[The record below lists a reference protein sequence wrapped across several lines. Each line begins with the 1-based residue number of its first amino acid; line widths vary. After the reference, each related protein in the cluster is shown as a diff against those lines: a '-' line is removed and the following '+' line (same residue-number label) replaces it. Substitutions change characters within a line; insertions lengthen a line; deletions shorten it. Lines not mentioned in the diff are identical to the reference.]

1 MNNKTISIDKDLF
14 KFSSDRRS
22 RKKGSSKQA
31 GEIKVREPV
40 KEKDKQRKIRK
51 QHVLRFIRDQ
61 QERNYRKILDGD
73 ANIRNE
79 NKSASPATPDKFN
92 SDFDESLKYLM
103 TLTDTPE
110 SNHRSPAF
118 NRNHTLK
125 QPSVSAHKSE
135 EMAPYIHTGSFDD
148 RMNGAVTIFPPRQ
161 ENAFPPK
168 WGCMKNGSL
177 PTYRS
182 WKNVTQKRPIYN
194 DQSANQGKS
203 VPTEY
208 INMDKNV
215 GEARSNAIFG
225 LNSEDAGR
233 RNPSSVDTNSYGSIR
248 PAITSYNEPSIPPRS
263 MDDRKQEMR
272 ALAMA
277 VSASSDTY
285 NPPNRYLKQKRTVRR
300 KYTLGKSKTQPKIS
314 VLISNRTIRNNVMT
328 KTQSFKQVHIDEI
341 KRFLVKRGF
350 IRVGS
355 SAPNDVLRKMYETAS
370 LMCGEIDNHNPDNL
384 LYNYLHN
391 TAESN
396 P

>member
-14 KFSSDRRS
+14 KFSSDRKS
-22 RKKGSSKQA
+22 RKRDPSKQA

-61 QERNYRKILDGD
+61 QERNYRKILGGD
-73 ANIRNE
+73 SNISHE
-79 NKSASPATPDKFN
+79 NKLASSAPPDKFS

-110 SNHRSPAF
+110 PKHRSPAF
-118 NRNHTLK
+118 NHNYTLK
-125 QPSVSAHKSE
+125 QPSVSAPKSE
-135 EMAPYIHTGSFDD
+135 EMAPFIHTDSFDD
-148 RMNGAVTIFPPRQ
+148 RMSGAVTIYPPRQ

-194 DQSANQGKS
+194 GQYANPSKSAA
-203 VPTEY
+203 EY
-208 INMDKNV
+208 INLNKNV
-215 GEARSNAIFG
+215 GEPA
-225 LNSEDAGR
+225 LN
-233 RNPSSVDTNSYGSIR
+233 DTTSYGSTR
-248 PAITSYNEPSIPPRS
+248 PTMSVYNEPSTTQRS
-263 MDDRKQEMR
+263 IDDRKQEMR
-272 ALAMA
+272 AMA
-277 VSASSDTY
+277 IATSASAETY
-285 NPPNRYLKQKRTVRR
+285 IPTNRYLKQRRTVRR
-300 KYTLGKSKTQPKIS
+300 KYALGKSKTQPKIS
-314 VLISNRTIRNNVMT
+314 VLISNRTIRNNIMT

-341 KRFLVKRGF
+341 KRFLVKKGF

-391 TAESN
+391 AAESN

>member
-22 RKKGSSKQA
+22 RKRDPSKQA

-61 QERNYRKILDGD
+61 QERNYRKILGGD
-73 ANIRNE
+73 PNISHE
-79 NKSASPATPDKFN
+79 HKLASSAPPDKFS

-110 SNHRSPAF
+110 PKHRSPAF
-118 NRNHTLK
+118 NHNYTLK
-125 QPSVSAHKSE
+125 QPSVSAPKSN
-135 EMAPYIHTGSFDD
+135 EMAPFIHTGSFDD
-148 RMNGAVTIFPPRQ
+148 RMSGAVTIFPPRQ

-182 WKNVTQKRPIYN
+182 WKNVTQKKPVSY
-194 DQSANQGKS
+194 DQT
-203 VPTEY
+203 P
-208 INMDKNV
+208 
-215 GEARSNAIFG
+215 
-225 LNSEDAGR
+225 
-233 RNPSSVDTNSYGSIR
+233 SVDSRSSGSIR
-248 PAITSYNEPSIPPRS
+248 PAITVYNEPIKPFQISPTDRFIPSQSI
-263 MDDRKQEMR
+263 DDRKQEMR
-272 ALAMA
+272 AMA
-277 VSASSDTY
+277 IATSASSETY
-285 NPPNRYLKQKRTVRR
+285 IPTNRYLKQRRTVRR
-300 KYTLGKSKTQPKIS
+300 KYALGKSKTQPKIS
-314 VLISNRTIRNNVMT
+314 VLISNRTIRNNIMT

-341 KRFLVKRGF
+341 KRFLVKKGF

>member
-14 KFSSDRRS
+14 KFSSDRKS
-22 RKKGSSKQA
+22 RKKEPFKTAA
-31 GEIKVREPV
+31 GIKVREPV

-61 QERNYRKILDGD
+61 QERNYRKILGGD
-73 ANIRNE
+73 PNISHE
-79 NKSASPATPDKFN
+79 NKLASSAPPDKFS

-110 SNHRSPAF
+110 AKHRAPAF
-118 NRNHTLK
+118 NHNYTLK
-125 QPSVSAHKSE
+125 QPSVSAAKSE
-135 EMAPYIHTGSFDD
+135 EMAPFIHTGSFDD

-182 WKNVTQKRPIYN
+182 WKNVTQKKPTSH
-194 DQSANQGKS
+194 DQTPSAMFHMPS
-203 VPTEY
+203 V
-208 INMDKNV
+208 DS
-215 GEARSNAIFG
+215 RSN
-225 LNSEDAGR
+225 
-233 RNPSSVDTNSYGSIR
+233 GSIQ
-248 PAITSYNEPSIPPRS
+248 PANTVYNEPTKPFQISPTEISHSTSPSTMDRSPHPRS
-263 MDDRKQEMR
+263 IDDRKQEMR

>member
-22 RKKGSSKQA
+22 RKRDPSKPT
-31 GEIKVREPV
+31 GEIRVREPV

-73 ANIRNE
+73 SNIRDE
-79 NKSASPATPDKFN
+79 NKSVSSATPDKFN

-110 SNHRSPAF
+110 PNHRPPAF

-125 QPSVSAHKSE
+125 HPNVSALKSD

-194 DQSANQGKS
+194 DQYANQ
-203 VPTEY
+203 VL
-208 INMDKNV
+208 DKNV
-215 GEARSNAIFG
+215 GEPPRPA
-225 LNSEDAGR
+225 L
-233 RNPSSVDTNSYGSIR
+233 VDTTSYGSTR
-248 PAITSYNEPSIPPRS
+248 PTMSVYNEPSTIQRS
-263 MDDRKQEMR
+263 IDDRKQEMR

-277 VSASSDTY
+277 VSASPETY
-285 NPPNRYLKQKRTVRR
+285 NPPSRYLKQRRTVRR

-314 VLISNRTIRNNVMT
+314 VLISNRTIRNNIMT
-328 KTQSFKQVHIDEI
+328 KTQLFKQVNIDEI

>member
-14 KFSSDRRS
+14 KFSSDRKS
-22 RKKGSSKQA
+22 RKRNPSKQTS
-31 GEIKVREPV
+31 EIKVREPV

-61 QERNYRKILDGD
+61 QERNYRKILGGD
-73 ANIRNE
+73 PNIRDE
-79 NKSASPATPDKFN
+79 NKLASSAPPDKFS

-110 SNHRSPAF
+110 PKHRSPTV
-118 NRNHTLK
+118 NHNYTLK
-125 QPSVSAHKSE
+125 QPNVSAPKSD
-135 EMAPYIHTGSFDD
+135 EMAPFIHTGSFDD
-148 RMNGAVTIFPPRQ
+148 RMNGAVTIYPPRQ

-177 PTYRS
+177 PTYRN
-182 WKNVTQKRPIYN
+182 WKNVTQKKPTSY
-194 DQSANQGKS
+194 DQTPSAMIHM
-203 VPTEY
+203 P
-208 INMDKNV
+208 
-215 GEARSNAIFG
+215 
-225 LNSEDAGR
+225 
-233 RNPSSVDTNSYGSIR
+233 SVDSRSSGSIR
-248 PAITSYNEPSIPPRS
+248 PTITNEPIKPFQISPSATDRFTSSRPI
-263 MDDRKQEMR
+263 DDRKQEMR

-285 NPPNRYLKQKRTVRR
+285 NPPNRYLKQRRTVRR
-300 KYTLGKSKTQPKIS
+300 KYALGKSKTQPKIS
-314 VLISNRTIRNNVMT
+314 VLISNRTIRNNIMT
-328 KTQSFKQVHIDEI
+328 KTQAFKQVHIDEI
-341 KRFLVKRGF
+341 KRFLVKKGF

-391 TAESN
+391 TNESN
-396 P
+396 A

>member
-14 KFSSDRRS
+14 KFSSDRKS
-22 RKKGSSKQA
+22 RKKDPSKQS

-61 QERNYRKILDGD
+61 QERNYRKILGGD
-73 ANIRNE
+73 PNISHE
-79 NKSASPATPDKFN
+79 HKLASSAPPDKFS

-110 SNHRSPAF
+110 PKHRAPAF
-118 NRNHTLK
+118 NHNYTLK
-125 QPSVSAHKSE
+125 QPSVSAPKSN
-135 EMAPYIHTGSFDD
+135 EMAPFIHTGSFDD

-177 PTYRS
+177 PTYRN
-182 WKNVTQKRPIYN
+182 WKNVTQKKPTSY
-194 DQSANQGKS
+194 DQTPSAMIQM
-203 VPTEY
+203 P
-208 INMDKNV
+208 
-215 GEARSNAIFG
+215 
-225 LNSEDAGR
+225 
-233 RNPSSVDTNSYGSIR
+233 SVDSHSNGSIR
-248 PAITSYNEPSIPPRS
+248 PAITVYNEPIKPFQISPTDRFTPTRSI
-263 MDDRKQEMR
+263 DDRKQEMR
-272 ALAMA
+272 AMA
-277 VSASSDTY
+277 IATSASAETY
-285 NPPNRYLKQKRTVRR
+285 IPTNRYLKQRRTVRR
-300 KYTLGKSKTQPKIS
+300 KYALGKSKTQPKIS
-314 VLISNRTIRNNVMT
+314 VLISNRTIRNNIMT

-341 KRFLVKRGF
+341 KRFLVKKGF